1 MGKENEHGEGP
12 HRARSLARRVHQ
24 WAERRPC
31 STHGGRR
38 LLAWYGGGDTQY
50 RLPGT
55 DMVFKVGA
63 QTAEFL
69 RQTRET
75 TGALVF
81 GRRTF
86 DLTHGWGGNH
96 PLEMPVLLSTAR
108 SHQRGSTKDHRSG
121 SSPTDSKAPS
131 PKPKRSPG

>member
-24 WAERRPC
+24 WAERRPG
-31 STHGGRR
+31 STHGRR
-38 LLAWYGGGDTQY
+38 RRAAVGLVRRWRHRIPAAWDRHGLQGLG
-50 RLPGT
+50 P
-55 DMVFKVGA
+55 
-63 QTAEFL
+63 TADFL

-96 PLEMPVLLSTAR
+96 PLDFPVFVVT
-108 SHQRGSTKDHRSG
+108 
-121 SSPTDSKAPS
+121 SSVPP
-131 PKPKRSPG
+131 